1 MKNSSQLSFAI
12 IVFNQQGSFNY
23 RVGIF
28 CDLWTGYARIFPE
41 PNACARTIKSQRFLV
56 VLFTPK

>member
-41 PNACARTIKSQRFLV
+41 PNACARTIKSQRF
-56 VLFTPK
+56 